1 MPSNFEIAIIALLS
15 INFILIIYYNYRS
28 QENYAS
34 SSPRPP
40 LVLGSY
46 NAAKKGYT
54 ISVMPYPGDINSSYM
69 YSIDDGAYLELKPDV
84 SETLNMYFAPL
95 QGDEGV
101 MHSIRIIAV
110 NGQGNSEPATFSSMA
125 NK

>member
-1 MPSNFEIAIIALLS
+1 
-15 INFILIIYYNYRS
+15 
-28 QENYAS
+28 
-34 SSPRPP
+34 
-40 LVLGSY
+40 
-46 NAAKKGYT
+46 
-54 ISVMPYPGDINSSYM
+54 MPYPGDINSSYM